1 MLQQYSE
8 YSERTQLYEA
18 FLCNDK
24 RKQRNKRD
32 QEKDLRKH
40 VIIAEN
46 DKDFL
51 NPVFLDLVQYNQFF
65 VINKEMFFELLYVSD
80 CHNRFVV

>member
-46 DKDFL
+46 DKHFI
-51 NPVFLDLVQYNQFF
+51 NPVF
-65 VINKEMFFELLYVSD
+65 
-80 CHNRFVV
+80 

>member
-8 YSERTQLYEA
+8 YRERTQLYEA

-24 RKQRNKRD
+24 RKQRNKSD

-51 NPVFLDLVQYNQFF
+51 NPVF
-65 VINKEMFFELLYVSD
+65 
-80 CHNRFVV
+80 